1 MFCGGRKTGE
11 HRKYLSEQGRD
22 SKPDHTGGRRELL
35 HGAIPAPQNYW
46 RNVIVSNKHE
56 MNTRNIKKKEDRN
69 FNVALNTQYRI
80 VFKLSKKFQ
89 LKLISIP

>member
-1 MFCGGRKTGE
+1 MCFVEGGKPESIESTSR
-11 HRKYLSEQGRD
+11 
-22 SKPDHTGGRRELL
+22 SKAGTRNDHTGGRRELL